1 MIRQLHIENF
11 KGFAELTLDFASL
24 TLLSGLNGTGKSSII
39 QTLLLLRQSWLQGML
54 QEQRLALNGDLV
66 QIGTAR
72 DALYSYAEEDNIRF
86 RIRASQGD
94 EASWTFAYD
103 RDSDVLRDPTAAP
116 PSLTHFSEHS
126 LFSEQFQYL
135 CAERTGPRTAFA
147 TSDYVVRQQHQ
158 LGTKGEYTAH
168 FLSVFGSSLAPL
180 EAVIHPQAKQG
191 DLTSQVEAWL
201 GDISPG
207 TKLSLTPHTSLDLV
221 QLQYQFTT
229 GSELTDYYRSTNV
242 GFGLTYALPIVVA
255 VLAARPGAL
264 LLIENPE
271 AHLHPRGQRRMGEL
285 LAAAASA
292 GVQIV
297 AETHSDHALNGVRLS
312 VQSGKLEPDSVAIHF
327 FSRTEEHGQTR
338 LVKASPAVDRNGR
351 ISDWPDGFF
360 DEWDSALAQLLKPS
374 N

>member
-1 MIRQLHIENF
+1 
-11 KGFAELTLDFASL
+11 
-24 TLLSGLNGTGKSSII
+24 
-39 QTLLLLRQSWLQGML
+39 ML

-86 RIRASQGD
+86 GIRASQGH

-103 RDSDVLRDPTAAP
+103 RDSDVLRDPTAP
-116 PSLTHFSEHS
+116 PSSLARFSEHT

-135 CAERTGPRTAFA
+135 CAERTGPRTAFE

-158 LGTKGEYTAH
+158 LGKKGEYTAH
-168 FLSVFGSSLAPL
+168 FLNVFGSTLVPL
-180 EAVIHPQAKQG
+180 KAVIHPEARQS
-191 DLTSQVEAWL
+191 DLISQVEAWL

-221 QLQYQFTT
+221 QVQYQFTT
-229 GSELTDYYRSTNV
+229 GSELTDFYRSTNV

-312 VQSGKLEPDSVAIHF
+312 VQSGTLAPDSVAIHF
-327 FSRTEEHGQTR
+327 FSRTEEHDQTR
-338 LVKASPAVDRNGR
+338 LVTASPTVDRNGR
-351 ISDWPDGFF
+351 ISDWPEGFF
-360 DEWDSALAQLLKPS
+360 DEWDSALAQLLKPGK
-374 N
+374 